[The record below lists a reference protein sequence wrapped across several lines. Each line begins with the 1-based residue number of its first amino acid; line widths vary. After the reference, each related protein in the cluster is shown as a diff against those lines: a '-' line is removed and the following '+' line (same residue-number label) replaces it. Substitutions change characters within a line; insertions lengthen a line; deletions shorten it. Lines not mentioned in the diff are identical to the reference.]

1 MSEPIQAL
9 TARAWFIGSRI
20 ELRDLS
26 RGSTV
31 ALGPLTM
38 LIGQHGYSM
47 IFRFGVVVMFGLS
60 EAEEHEI
67 IAGLKDSVHN
77 RYDKPEIEF
86 AKITID
92 ANASER
98 LDTDGRIKLRE
109 ASVGRLQVVAHVLA
123 KSCVLSY
130 YEHSVGEV
138 FDRIERLAERLCRG
152 QSPQGGKNEIL
163 GEIGN
168 ALLIQARTVGRV
180 EITEKPEIVWDEL
193 ELDRLY
199 ERIATEYE
207 LRDRDLALA
216 RKLDLIS
223 RTAETYLDLVNNR
236 QTLRVEWYIVI
247 LIVLEI
253 ALSLWQVFPHS

>member
-1 MSEPIQAL
+1 MAESNQPL
-9 TARAWFIGSRI
+9 SARAWFVGSRI
-20 ELRDLS
+20 ELRELS

-60 EAEEHEI
+60 EDEETEI
-67 IAGLKDSVHN
+67 LRGLKDSVHN
-77 RYDKPEIEF
+77 RYEQPECESAEIV
-86 AKITID
+86 ID
-92 ANASER
+92 PNASER
-98 LDTDGRIKLRE
+98 LDPDGRINLHE

-130 YEHSVGEV
+130 YEDSVAEV
-138 FDRIERLAERLCRG
+138 FDRIEQLAERLCRG
-152 QSPQGGKNEIL
+152 QSPIGGKNQIL

-180 EITEKPEIVWDEL
+180 EITEKPEIVWDDQS
-193 ELDRLY
+193 LDRLY

-207 LRDRDLALA
+207 LRDRDVALA

-223 RTAETYLDLVNNR
+223 RTAETYLDLVNN
-236 QTLRVEWYIVI
+236 QQALRVEWYIVV
-247 LIVLEI
+247 LIVVEI
-253 ALSLWQVFPHS
+253 VLSLWQVLVH

>member
-1 MSEPIQAL
+1 MAEPIQQL
-9 TARAWFIGSRI
+9 SARAWFIGSRI
-20 ELRDLS
+20 ELRELS

-60 EAEEHEI
+60 EAEEKEI
-67 IAGLKDSVHN
+67 IDGLKDSVHN
-77 RYDKPEIEF
+77 RHDRPECESAEIFIEP
-86 AKITID
+86 
-92 ANASER
+92 NVSER
-98 LDTDGRIKLRE
+98 LDADGRISLRE

-152 QSPQGGKNEIL
+152 QSPKGGKNEIL

-180 EITEKPEIVWDEL
+180 EITEKPEIVWDEV

-223 RTAETYLDLVNNR
+223 RTAETYLDLLNNR
-236 QTLRVEWYIVI
+236 QALRVEWYIVV
-247 LIVLEI
+247 LIVVEI
-253 ALSLWQVFPHS
+253 VLSLWQILIHS

>member
-1 MSEPIQAL
+1 MFEQIQRL
-9 TARAWFIGSRI
+9 NARAWFIGSRI
-20 ELRDLS
+20 DLRELS

-38 LIGQHGYSM
+38 LVGQQGYSM

-60 EAEEHEI
+60 SAEEQEI
-67 IAGLKDSVHN
+67 IEGLKDSAHN
-77 RYDKPEIEF
+77 RFEQPECEAAEIF
-86 AKITID
+86 ID
-92 ANASER
+92 PNVSER
-98 LDTDGRIKLRE
+98 LDAEGRITLRE

-130 YEHSVGEV
+130 YENSVAEV
-138 FDRIERLAERLCRG
+138 FDRIEVVAERLCQG
-152 QSPQGGKNEIL
+152 QSPLRSKNEIL

-168 ALLIQARTVGRV
+168 ALLIQTRTVGRV
-180 EITEKPEIVWDEL
+180 EITEKPEIVWEEP

-207 LRDRDLALA
+207 LRDRDLALS
-216 RKLDLIS
+216 RKLDLVS

-247 LIVLEI
+247 LIVVEI
-253 ALSLWQVFPHS
+253 LLSLYGKFF

>member
-1 MSEPIQAL
+1 MAESIHPL

-20 ELRDLS
+20 ELRELS

-47 IFRFGVVVMFGLS
+47 IFRFGVVAMFGLS
-60 EAEEHEI
+60 EAEEAEI
-67 IAGLKDSVHN
+67 LASLKDSVHN
-77 RYDKPEIEF
+77 RYERPECESAEIF
-86 AKITID
+86 IN

-98 LDTDGRIKLRE
+98 LDADGRINLRE

-130 YEHSVGEV
+130 YENSVAEV

-152 QSPQGGKNEIL
+152 QSPAGGKNEIL

-180 EITEKPEIVWDEL
+180 EITEKPEIVWDDM

-199 ERIATEYE
+199 ERLATEYE

-236 QTLRVEWYIVI
+236 QALRVEWYIVI

-253 ALSLWQVFPHS
+253 VLSLWQILSH